1 MTVFGDTGIHMV
13 LYQGLDSLA
22 ATVKADSSLAL
33 FALLEQLPWSMLL
46 SMIAVVMVVVFFVTS
61 ADSGALVLDMLSSR
75 SHKLGDSPLW
85 QRLFWST
92 LVGVVAATLL
102 LADGLKALQTAT
114 IASAMP
120 FAMIL
125 LAAMWGLFKAL
136 RLDAA
141 KREFHQIPSSSGGSA
156 AGTVD
161 WQLRLHNLATLPERN
176 DVKSFIAKVVMP
188 ACKDVCSELQKQ
200 GLHAEVT
207 FKNSRVW
214 LDVSHGIE
222 ADFHYEVRPH
232 GLEQPSFSP
241 LEGDEGATEARE
253 YYRAEVHL
261 AEGGLDYDIMGWT
274 RDAVIGDIIDQ
285 YERHL
290 QFLHRVR

>member
-1 MTVFGDTGIHMV
+1 
-13 LYQGLDSLA
+13 
-22 ATVKADSSLAL
+22 
-33 FALLEQLPWSMLL
+33 
-46 SMIAVVMVVVFFVTS
+46 
-61 ADSGALVLDMLSSR
+61 
-75 SHKLGDSPLW
+75 
-85 QRLFWST
+85 
-92 LVGVVAATLL
+92 
-102 LADGLKALQTAT
+102 
-114 IASAMP
+114 
-120 FAMIL
+120 
-125 LAAMWGLFKAL
+125 
-136 RLDAA
+136 
-141 KREFHQIPSSSGGSA
+141 
-156 AGTVD
+156 
-161 WQLRLHNLATLPERN
+161 
-176 DVKSFIAKVVMP
+176 MP